1 MRVMQD
7 EPTKRV
13 LSDTRNVN
21 RGWLS
26 ATKIRDGGVVDRW
39 MGDEAEA
46 GASASASAGDGRELD
61 VVGERGESRMVTGD
75 GRRLCVHWRAA
86 GVWGVFIAAAGQV
99 GIARANEERAEYE
112 EGGGKQDTGSKQ
124 TSVLSCRRMVDRAL

>member
-1 MRVMQD
+1 MVQHDNKQSVKAMRVMQD

-46 GASASASAGDGRELD
+46 GASASASAKEGTRN
-61 VVGERGESRMVTGD
+61 RS
-75 GRRLCVHWRAA
+75 WR
-86 GVWGVFIAAAGQV
+86 
-99 GIARANEERAEYE
+99 
-112 EGGGKQDTGSKQ
+112 
-124 TSVLSCRRMVDRAL
+124 